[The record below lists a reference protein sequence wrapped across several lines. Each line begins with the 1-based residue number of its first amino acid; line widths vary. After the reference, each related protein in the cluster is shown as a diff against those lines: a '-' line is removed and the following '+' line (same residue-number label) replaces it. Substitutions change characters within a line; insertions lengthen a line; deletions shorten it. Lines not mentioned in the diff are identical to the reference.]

1 MDGSRFSGLS
11 SISVLGRS
19 LWCLSERPLVFPHTK
34 NFYRE
39 NRVKRCPISKFL
51 LTFALAIDCH
61 TLPSAAQ
68 GDQRPKLNQTTHG
81 SPWRGLSFPRVHLL
95 TKTWKKKNFENWI
108 IATRPWALPAS
119 VMPILI
125 MWAYLYCQSHGGGED
140 TTPINWLNALLC
152 LPLLS
157 IVHSGGNMVSDYFDF
172 TWGVDTKA
180 CSNGVTWIHDGT
192 FRPKEILRYGL
203 VLVALA
209 VPIGV
214 FLLYNSSWSGWWI
227 GLAGVL
233 LSLVYPWMK
242 SHHLGDI
249 NILCSFALLPA
260 LGTFFVAVGVY
271 DPQSLLMILPIGL
284 ITVAILHANNTRD
297 VKTDLQAGLGTI
309 TTSVSLMN
317 AKAIYTFEIFAPY
330 ALALLYVVLLGQPW
344 TLLAVVLTLP
354 LALRNVR
361 TMIQA
366 EDDLPYR
373 GIQRLDQT
381 TAQLQ
386 MAFGLLYALGFFL
399 GSWLGV

>member
-1 MDGSRFSGLS
+1 M
-11 SISVLGRS
+11 
-19 LWCLSERPLVFPHTK
+19 K
-34 NFYRE
+34 
-39 NRVKRCPISKFL
+39 
-51 LTFALAIDCH
+51 
-61 TLPSAAQ
+61 
-68 GDQRPKLNQTTHG
+68 
-81 SPWRGLSFPRVHLL
+81 
-95 TKTWKKKNFENWI
+95 NWI

-125 MWAYLYCQSHGGGED
+125 MWAYLYSQSDNGAAH
-140 TTPINWLNALLC
+140 INWLNALLC

-233 LSLVYPWMK
+233 LALVYPWMK

-260 LGTFFVAVGVY
+260 LGTFFVAVGAY
-271 DPQSLLMILPIGL
+271 DPQP
-284 ITVAILHANNTRD
+284 TH
-297 VKTDLQAGLGTI
+297 
-309 TTSVSLMN
+309 
-317 AKAIYTFEIFAPY
+317 
-330 ALALLYVVLLGQPW
+330 
-344 TLLAVVLTLP
+344 
-354 LALRNVR
+354 
-361 TMIQA
+361 
-366 EDDLPYR
+366 
-373 GIQRLDQT
+373 
-381 TAQLQ
+381 
-386 MAFGLLYALGFFL
+386 
-399 GSWLGV
+399 

>member
-1 MDGSRFSGLS
+1 
-11 SISVLGRS
+11 
-19 LWCLSERPLVFPHTK
+19 
-34 NFYRE
+34 
-39 NRVKRCPISKFL
+39 
-51 LTFALAIDCH
+51 
-61 TLPSAAQ
+61 
-68 GDQRPKLNQTTHG
+68 
-81 SPWRGLSFPRVHLL
+81 
-95 TKTWKKKNFENWI
+95 
-108 IATRPWALPAS
+108 
-119 VMPILI
+119 
-125 MWAYLYCQSHGGGED
+125 
-140 TTPINWLNALLC
+140 
-152 LPLLS
+152 
-157 IVHSGGNMVSDYFDF
+157 MVSDYFDF

-180 CSNGVTWIHDGT
+180 CSNGVTWIHDST

-203 VLVALA
+203 VLVALS

-242 SHHLGDI
+242 SHHLGDL
-249 NILCSFALLPA
+249 NILVSFALLPA
-260 LGTFFVAVGVY
+260 LGTFFVAVGSY
-271 DPQSLLMILPIGL
+271 DTQSLLMILPIGL
-284 ITVAILHANNTRD
+284 LTVSILHANNTRD

-386 MAFGLLYALGFFL
+386 MIFGLLYALGFFL

>member
-1 MDGSRFSGLS
+1 M
-11 SISVLGRS
+11 
-19 LWCLSERPLVFPHTK
+19 K
-34 NFYRE
+34 
-39 NRVKRCPISKFL
+39 
-51 LTFALAIDCH
+51 
-61 TLPSAAQ
+61 
-68 GDQRPKLNQTTHG
+68 
-81 SPWRGLSFPRVHLL
+81 
-95 TKTWKKKNFENWI
+95 NWI

-125 MWAYLYCQSHGGGED
+125 MWAYLYSQSDNGAAH
-140 TTPINWLNALLC
+140 INWLNALLC

-242 SHHLGDI
+242 SHHLGDL

-260 LGTFFVAVGVY
+260 LGTFFVAVGAY

-284 ITVAILHANNTRD
+284 LTVSILHANNTRD

-309 TTSVSLMN
+309 TPRS
-317 AKAIYTFEIFAPY
+317 
-330 ALALLYVVLLGQPW
+330 
-344 TLLAVVLTLP
+344 
-354 LALRNVR
+354 R
-361 TMIQA
+361 
-366 EDDLPYR
+366 
-373 GIQRLDQT
+373 
-381 TAQLQ
+381 
-386 MAFGLLYALGFFL
+386 
-399 GSWLGV
+399 

>member
-1 MDGSRFSGLS
+1 
-11 SISVLGRS
+11 
-19 LWCLSERPLVFPHTK
+19 
-34 NFYRE
+34 
-39 NRVKRCPISKFL
+39 
-51 LTFALAIDCH
+51 
-61 TLPSAAQ
+61 
-68 GDQRPKLNQTTHG
+68 
-81 SPWRGLSFPRVHLL
+81 
-95 TKTWKKKNFENWI
+95 
-108 IATRPWALPAS
+108 
-119 VMPILI
+119 
-125 MWAYLYCQSHGGGED
+125 MWAYLYSQSDNGAAH
-140 TTPINWLNALLC
+140 INWLNALLC

-180 CSNGVTWIHDGT
+180 CSNGV
-192 FRPKEILRYGL
+192 
-203 VLVALA
+203 
-209 VPIGV
+209 

-233 LSLVYPWMK
+233 LALVYPWMK

-249 NILCSFALLPA
+249 NILVGFALLPA
-260 LGTFFVAVGVY
+260 LGTFFVAVGGY

-297 VKTDLQAGLGTI
+297 VETDLQAGLGTI

-330 ALALLYVVLLGQPW
+330 ALALLYVILLGQPW

-399 GSWLGV
+399 GSWLGA

>member
-1 MDGSRFSGLS
+1 
-11 SISVLGRS
+11 
-19 LWCLSERPLVFPHTK
+19 
-34 NFYRE
+34 
-39 NRVKRCPISKFL
+39 
-51 LTFALAIDCH
+51 
-61 TLPSAAQ
+61 
-68 GDQRPKLNQTTHG
+68 
-81 SPWRGLSFPRVHLL
+81 
-95 TKTWKKKNFENWI
+95 
-108 IATRPWALPAS
+108 
-119 VMPILI
+119 
-125 MWAYLYCQSHGGGED
+125 
-140 TTPINWLNALLC
+140 
-152 LPLLS
+152 
-157 IVHSGGNMVSDYFDF
+157 
-172 TWGVDTKA
+172 
-180 CSNGVTWIHDGT
+180 
-192 FRPKEILRYGL
+192 
-203 VLVALA
+203 
-209 VPIGV
+209 
-214 FLLYNSSWSGWWI
+214 
-227 GLAGVL
+227 
-233 LSLVYPWMK
+233 
-242 SHHLGDI
+242 
-249 NILCSFALLPA
+249 
-260 LGTFFVAVGVY
+260 VAVGAY

>member
-1 MDGSRFSGLS
+1 M
-11 SISVLGRS
+11 
-19 LWCLSERPLVFPHTK
+19 K
-34 NFYRE
+34 
-39 NRVKRCPISKFL
+39 
-51 LTFALAIDCH
+51 
-61 TLPSAAQ
+61 
-68 GDQRPKLNQTTHG
+68 
-81 SPWRGLSFPRVHLL
+81 
-95 TKTWKKKNFENWI
+95 NWI

-125 MWAYLYCQSHGGGED
+125 MWAYLYCQSHGGGEN

-242 SHHLGDI
+242 SHHLGDL
-249 NILCSFALLPA
+249 NILCSFALLSARSSWPWA
-260 LGTFFVAVGVY
+260 PT
-271 DPQSLLMILPIGL
+271 
-284 ITVAILHANNTRD
+284 TR
-297 VKTDLQAGLGTI
+297 
-309 TTSVSLMN
+309 S
-317 AKAIYTFEIFAPY
+317 
-330 ALALLYVVLLGQPW
+330 
-344 TLLAVVLTLP
+344 
-354 LALRNVR
+354 RC
-361 TMIQA
+361 
-366 EDDLPYR
+366 
-373 GIQRLDQT
+373 
-381 TAQLQ
+381 
-386 MAFGLLYALGFFL
+386 
-399 GSWLGV
+399 

>member
-1 MDGSRFSGLS
+1 M
-11 SISVLGRS
+11 
-19 LWCLSERPLVFPHTK
+19 K
-34 NFYRE
+34 
-39 NRVKRCPISKFL
+39 
-51 LTFALAIDCH
+51 
-61 TLPSAAQ
+61 
-68 GDQRPKLNQTTHG
+68 
-81 SPWRGLSFPRVHLL
+81 
-95 TKTWKKKNFENWI
+95 NWI

-125 MWAYLYCQSHGGGED
+125 MWAYLYSQSDNGAAH
-140 TTPINWLNALLC
+140 INWLNALLC

-233 LSLVYPWMK
+233 LALVYPWMK

-249 NILCSFALLPA
+249 NILVSFALLPA
-260 LGTFFVAVGVY
+260 LGTFFVAVGAY

-317 AKAIYTFEIFAPY
+317 AKAIY
-330 ALALLYVVLLGQPW
+330 G
-344 TLLAVVLTLP
+344 LT
-354 LALRNVR
+354 R
-361 TMIQA
+361 
-366 EDDLPYR
+366 
-373 GIQRLDQT
+373 
-381 TAQLQ
+381 
-386 MAFGLLYALGFFL
+386 
-399 GSWLGV
+399 

>member
-1 MDGSRFSGLS
+1 M
-11 SISVLGRS
+11 
-19 LWCLSERPLVFPHTK
+19 K
-34 NFYRE
+34 
-39 NRVKRCPISKFL
+39 
-51 LTFALAIDCH
+51 
-61 TLPSAAQ
+61 
-68 GDQRPKLNQTTHG
+68 
-81 SPWRGLSFPRVHLL
+81 
-95 TKTWKKKNFENWI
+95 NWI

-172 TWGVDTKA
+172 TWGVDTKT
-180 CSNGVTWIHDGT
+180 CSDGVTWIHDGT

-242 SHHLGDI
+242 SHHLGDL

-260 LGTFFVAVGVY
+260 LGTFFVAVGSY

-297 VKTDLQAGLGTI
+297 VKTDRLAGLGTI

-344 TLLAVVLTLP
+344 TLLAVMLTLP

>member
-1 MDGSRFSGLS
+1 MG
-11 SISVLGRS
+11 
-19 LWCLSERPLVFPHTK
+19 
-34 NFYRE
+34 
-39 NRVKRCPISKFL
+39 
-51 LTFALAIDCH
+51 
-61 TLPSAAQ
+61 
-68 GDQRPKLNQTTHG
+68 
-81 SPWRGLSFPRVHLL
+81 
-95 TKTWKKKNFENWI
+95 
-108 IATRPWALPAS
+108 
-119 VMPILI
+119 
-125 MWAYLYCQSHGGGED
+125 
-140 TTPINWLNALLC
+140 
-152 LPLLS
+152 
-157 IVHSGGNMVSDYFDF
+157 
-172 TWGVDTKA
+172 
-180 CSNGVTWIHDGT
+180 
-192 FRPKEILRYGL
+192 
-203 VLVALA
+203 
-209 VPIGV
+209 
-214 FLLYNSSWSGWWI
+214 I

-242 SHHLGDI
+242 SHHLGDL

-260 LGTFFVAVGVY
+260 LGTFFVAVGSY

-386 MAFGLLYALGFFL
+386 MIFGLLYALGFFL

>member
-1 MDGSRFSGLS
+1 M
-11 SISVLGRS
+11 
-19 LWCLSERPLVFPHTK
+19 K
-34 NFYRE
+34 
-39 NRVKRCPISKFL
+39 
-51 LTFALAIDCH
+51 
-61 TLPSAAQ
+61 
-68 GDQRPKLNQTTHG
+68 
-81 SPWRGLSFPRVHLL
+81 
-95 TKTWKKKNFENWI
+95 NWI

-227 GLAGVL
+227 GLAGIL
-233 LSLVYPWMK
+233 LALVYPWMK

-249 NILCSFALLPA
+249 NILVSFALLPA
-260 LGTFFVAVGVY
+260 LGTFFVAVGGY

-317 AKAIYTFEIFAPY
+317 AKAIYAFEIFAPY

-344 TLLAVVLTLP
+344 TLLAVGLTLP

-361 TMIQA
+361 TMILA

-386 MAFGLLYALGFFL
+386 LAFGLLYALGFFL

>member
-1 MDGSRFSGLS
+1 M
-11 SISVLGRS
+11 
-19 LWCLSERPLVFPHTK
+19 K
-34 NFYRE
+34 
-39 NRVKRCPISKFL
+39 
-51 LTFALAIDCH
+51 
-61 TLPSAAQ
+61 
-68 GDQRPKLNQTTHG
+68 
-81 SPWRGLSFPRVHLL
+81 
-95 TKTWKKKNFENWI
+95 NWI

-125 MWAYLYCQSHGGGED
+125 MWAYLYSQSDNGAAH
-140 TTPINWLNALLC
+140 INWLNALLC

-209 VPIGV
+209 VTIGV

-233 LSLVYPWMK
+233 LALVYPWMK

-249 NILCSFALLPA
+249 NILVGFALLPA
-260 LGTFFVAVGVY
+260 LGTFFVAVGAY

-297 VKTDLQAGLGTI
+297 VETDHQAGLGTI

-330 ALALLYVVLLGQPW
+330 ALAVLYVILLGQPW